1 MHKPFTLLRLSLWA
15 LLLSILLPQSAL
27 ARDPVDFALTTTS
40 GEQKMLSDYRGRWV
54 IVNYWATWCPPCRKE
69 IPELDMFNENNENAV
84 VLGINFEDIST
95 KELDTFVEQQFI
107 SYPIFHQRPKR
118 ETPFGNLSGLPSTY
132 VITPKGVPVAMQSG
146 GITADRLERFIKT
159 YEAQTAEPV
168 ADVADVSDGTADAH
182 VANAKPM
189 GSQNDE

>member
-1 MHKPFTLLRLSLWA
+1 MHKLFTLPRLSIGA
-15 LLLSILLPQSAL
+15 LLFSLLLPQAVL
-27 ARDPVDFALTTTS
+27 ARDPIDFALTTTS
-40 GEQKMLSDYRGRWV
+40 GDRKMLSDYRGRWV

-69 IPELDMFNENNENAV
+69 IPELDMFNENNANAV

-95 KELDTFVEQQFI
+95 TELDTFVEQQFI

-146 GITADRLERFIKT
+146 GITADRLRNFIET

-168 ADVADVSDGTADAH
+168 EDVEDVEDVAH
-182 VANAKPM
+182 VADGAANTKPVS
-189 GSQNDE
+189 SQ